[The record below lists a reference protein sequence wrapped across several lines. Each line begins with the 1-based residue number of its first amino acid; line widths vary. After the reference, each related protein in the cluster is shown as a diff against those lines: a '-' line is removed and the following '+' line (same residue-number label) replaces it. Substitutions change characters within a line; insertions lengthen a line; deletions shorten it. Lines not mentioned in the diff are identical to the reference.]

1 MQVRNQAQAEI
12 SSLVRRRTCIMPTML
27 GGPSG
32 IVVLEFQLLTK
43 YPALVTYCSTYY
55 KSTNEW
61 LGRRYAH
68 LCSVSAIAEYFRYL
82 RDGKVIKCILFRGN

>member
-32 IVVLEFQLLTK
+32 IVVLGFQLLTK
-43 YPALVTYCSTYY
+43 YPALVAYCSTYY
-55 KSTNEW
+55 
-61 LGRRYAH
+61 
-68 LCSVSAIAEYFRYL
+68 
-82 RDGKVIKCILFRGN
+82 